1 MSHPPFMIIPQNAT
15 PYYPT
20 GATPLLPAIRAPL
33 LFPTPVPPPRDNN
46 GSPAAAPSVTGKQN
60 PQTVFKAPA
69 HKHAHHLHSIPP
81 REKSTRT
88 LIIDHLLWV
97 HSRARFSQAR
107 AELGMTD
114 RTGGSSSINYVHRER
129 PENFEEEDEAPSDG
143 ECVSVLTHRSGW
155 SLDNEDARLAVKD
168 PQLAKA
174 LRTRS
179 ESVEKVV
186 ASMLHQPPEVRP
198 MHPDEATDSPG
209 SPEPKK
215 PTPAGTNSHP
225 HILPNGV
232 RLRAALATLINDFFA
247 RESHPPSA
255 QALNT
260 YLPLGIVP
268 LLPICSL
275 ISEIPSSISV
285 SHSDDIINVKLTS
298 PLGRMPITLHV
309 NTAIPRPLPRLTPLP
324 CSLPVLIRP
333 PRPRR
338 VVPATSTPPA
348 RYAFPLGV
356 VKDPGGQSSLHSPLA
371 TLTR

>member
-1 MSHPPFMIIPQNAT
+1 MIIPQNAT

-33 LFPTPVPPPRDNN
+33 LLETPAPPTPNN
-46 GSPAAAPSVTGKQN
+46 SGPTRAAPSVSGKRN
-60 PQTVFKAPA
+60 PQPLFKAPA

-97 HSRARFSQAR
+97 HSRTRFAQAR

-114 RTGGSSSINYVHRER
+114 RTGGSSSPNYIHRER
-129 PENFEEEDEAPSDG
+129 PENFEEEDEAASDG
-143 ECVSVLTHRSGW
+143 ECVSILRHRSGW
-155 SLDNEDARLAVKD
+155 SVDNEDARLALKD

-198 MHPDEATDSPG
+198 LHPDDLIDSPG

-215 PTPAGTNSHP
+215 PSSAGTNSHP
-225 HILPNGV
+225 HTLPNGV
-232 RLRAALATLINDFFA
+232 RLRAALATLINDFFT
-247 RESHPPSA
+247 RESSPPST
-255 QALNT
+255 QPLNT
-260 YLPLGIVP
+260 YLPQGVIP
-268 LLPICSL
+268 LLPISSL

-285 SHSDDIINVKLTS
+285 
-298 PLGRMPITLHV
+298 R
-309 NTAIPRPLPRLTPLP
+309 P
-324 CSLPVLIRP
+324 CSDIMV
-333 PRPRR
+333 
-338 VVPATSTPPA
+338 
-348 RYAFPLGV
+348 
-356 VKDPGGQSSLHSPLA
+356 
-371 TLTR
+371 

>member
-33 LFPTPVPPPRDNN
+33 LLQTPVASAQNNTGPTP
-46 GSPAAAPSVTGKQN
+46 AAPSVTGKSNTQ
-60 PQTVFKAPA
+60 PAFRAPA

-97 HSRARFSQAR
+97 HSRTRFAQAR

-114 RTGGSSSINYVHRER
+114 RTGGSSSPNYIHRER
-129 PENFEEEDEAPSDG
+129 PENFEEEDEAASDG
-143 ECVSVLTHRSGW
+143 ECVSILRHRSGW
-155 SLDNEDARLAVKD
+155 SVDSEDARLVLKD

-186 ASMLHQPPEVRP
+186 VSMLHQPPEVRP
-198 MHPDEATDSPG
+198 LHPHDTTNSPG

-215 PTPAGTNSHP
+215 STPVGTNSHP
-225 HILPNGV
+225 HTLPNGV

-247 RESHPPSA
+247 RVSPPPST

-260 YLPLGIVP
+260 YLPLGVVP
-268 LLPICSL
+268 LLPISAL

-285 SHSDDIINVKLTS
+285 SPCNDIMV
-298 PLGRMPITLHV
+298 
-309 NTAIPRPLPRLTPLP
+309 
-324 CSLPVLIRP
+324 
-333 PRPRR
+333 
-338 VVPATSTPPA
+338 
-348 RYAFPLGV
+348 
-356 VKDPGGQSSLHSPLA
+356 
-371 TLTR
+371 

>member
-1 MSHPPFMIIPQNAT
+1 MIIPQNAT

-33 LFPTPVPPPRDNN
+33 LLQTPVVSAMNN
-46 GSPAAAPSVTGKQN
+46 NRSTPAPPSVPGKSN
-60 PQTVFKAPA
+60 PQSSFKAPA
-69 HKHAHHLHSIPP
+69 HRHAHHLHSIPP

-97 HSRARFSQAR
+97 HSRTRFAQAR

-114 RTGGSSSINYVHRER
+114 RTGGSSSPNYVHRER
-129 PENFEEEDEAPSDG
+129 PENFEQEDEVASDG
-143 ECVSVLTHRSGW
+143 ECVSILRHRSGW
-155 SLDNEDARLAVKD
+155 SVDNEDARLGLKD

-186 ASMLHQPPEVRP
+186 VSMLHQPPEVRP
-198 MHPDEATDSPG
+198 LHPDDVIDSPG

-215 PTPAGTNSHP
+215 PTPVGTNSHP
-225 HILPNGV
+225 HTLPNGV

-247 RESHPPSA
+247 RESPPLSP

-260 YLPLGIVP
+260 YLPLGVIP
-268 LLPICSL
+268 LLPISSL

-285 SHSDDIINVKLTS
+285 SSCDDIMV
-298 PLGRMPITLHV
+298 
-309 NTAIPRPLPRLTPLP
+309 
-324 CSLPVLIRP
+324 
-333 PRPRR
+333 
-338 VVPATSTPPA
+338 
-348 RYAFPLGV
+348 
-356 VKDPGGQSSLHSPLA
+356 
-371 TLTR
+371 

>member
-1 MSHPPFMIIPQNAT
+1 MIIPQNAT

-20 GATPLLPAIRAPL
+20 GATPLLPAIRTPL
-33 LFPTPVPPPRDNN
+33 LLQTPTAPPP
-46 GSPAAAPSVTGKQN
+46 SHPSAAAVPSVSGKQN
-60 PQTVFKAPA
+60 SQPAFKAPA

-97 HSRARFSQAR
+97 HSRTRFAQAR

-114 RTGGSSSINYVHRER
+114 RTGGSSSPNYVHRER
-129 PENFEEEDEAPSDG
+129 PENFEEEDEAASDG
-143 ECVSVLTHRSGW
+143 ECVSVLRHRSGW
-155 SLDNEDARLAVKD
+155 STDDEDARLAVKD

-186 ASMLHQPPEVRP
+186 ASMLHQPPELRP
-198 MHPDEATDSPG
+198 LHPDDVGNPPG

-215 PTPAGTNSHP
+215 PIPVGTNSHP
-225 HILPNGV
+225 HTLPNGV

-247 RESHPPSA
+247 RESPLPST
-255 QALNT
+255 QSLST

-268 LLPICSL
+268 LLPVSSL

-285 SHSDDIINVKLTS
+285 SPRNDI
-298 PLGRMPITLHV
+298 MM
-309 NTAIPRPLPRLTPLP
+309 
-324 CSLPVLIRP
+324 
-333 PRPRR
+333 
-338 VVPATSTPPA
+338 
-348 RYAFPLGV
+348 
-356 VKDPGGQSSLHSPLA
+356 
-371 TLTR
+371 

>member
-20 GATPLLPAIRAPL
+20 GATPLLPAIRTPL
-33 LFPTPVPPPRDNN
+33 PLQPPIVPVPNNN
-46 GSPAAAPSVTGKQN
+46 GPAATTPSFTGKSN
-60 PQTVFKAPA
+60 PRPAFRAPA

-97 HSRARFSQAR
+97 HSRTRFSQGR

-114 RTGGSSSINYVHRER
+114 RTGGSSSPNYIHRER
-129 PENFEEEDEAPSDG
+129 PENFEQEDEAASDG
-143 ECVSVLTHRSGW
+143 ECVSVLRHRSGW
-155 SLDNEDARLAVKD
+155 SADDEDARLAVKD

-198 MHPDEATDSPG
+198 IHPDDAVHSPG
-209 SPEPKK
+209 SPEPKNQ
-215 PTPAGTNSHP
+215 TTMGTNSHP
-225 HILPNGV
+225 HTLPNGV

-247 RESHPPSA
+247 RESPLPSI

-268 LLPICSL
+268 LLPISSL
-275 ISEIPSSISV
+275 ISEIPSSLSV
-285 SHSDDIINVKLTS
+285 SPCDDIML
-298 PLGRMPITLHV
+298 
-309 NTAIPRPLPRLTPLP
+309 
-324 CSLPVLIRP
+324 
-333 PRPRR
+333 
-338 VVPATSTPPA
+338 
-348 RYAFPLGV
+348 
-356 VKDPGGQSSLHSPLA
+356 
-371 TLTR
+371 

>member
-1 MSHPPFMIIPQNAT
+1 MIIPQNAT

-20 GATPLLPAIRAPL
+20 GATPLLPAIRGPL
-33 LFPTPVPPPRDNN
+33 LLQTPVAPAPNN
-46 GSPAAAPSVTGKQN
+46 SNPTLPAPSIPGKSN
-60 PQTVFKAPA
+60 PQPVFKAPA

-97 HSRARFSQAR
+97 HSRTRFAQAR

-114 RTGGSSSINYVHRER
+114 RTGGSSSPNYIHRER
-129 PENFEEEDEAPSDG
+129 PENFEEEDEATSDA
-143 ECVSVLTHRSGW
+143 ECVSILQNRSGW
-155 SLDNEDARLAVKD
+155 SVDNEDARLALKD

-198 MHPDEATDSPG
+198 LHPHDATNFPG

-215 PTPAGTNSHP
+215 SMPAGTNSHP
-225 HILPNGV
+225 HTLPNGV

-247 RESHPPSA
+247 RESPPPST

-260 YLPLGIVP
+260 YLPSGVVP
-268 LLPICSL
+268 LLPISSL

-285 SHSDDIINVKLTS
+285 SSCHDIM
-298 PLGRMPITLHV
+298 G
-309 NTAIPRPLPRLTPLP
+309 
-324 CSLPVLIRP
+324 
-333 PRPRR
+333 
-338 VVPATSTPPA
+338 
-348 RYAFPLGV
+348 
-356 VKDPGGQSSLHSPLA
+356 
-371 TLTR
+371 

>member
-20 GATPLLPAIRAPL
+20 GATPLLPAIRTPL
-33 LFPTPVPPPRDNN
+33 LLQTTT
-46 GSPAAAPSVTGKQN
+46 SPASTVNAPTAATPSAIGKPNSQ
-60 PQTVFKAPA
+60 PVFKAPA

-97 HSRARFSQAR
+97 HSRTRFAQAR

-114 RTGGSSSINYVHRER
+114 RTGGSSSPNYIHRER
-129 PENFEEEDEAPSDG
+129 PENFEEEDEIASDG
-143 ECVSVLTHRSGW
+143 ECVSILRHRSGW
-155 SLDNEDARLAVKD
+155 SADEEDARLAVKD

-198 MHPDEATDSPG
+198 LHPHDAANSPG

-215 PTPAGTNSHP
+215 QTQAGTNSHP
-225 HILPNGV
+225 HTLPNGV

-247 RESHPPSA
+247 RESPPSST
-255 QALNT
+255 QALNS
-260 YLPLGIVP
+260 YLPPGIIP
-268 LLPICSL
+268 LLPVSSL
-275 ISEIPSSISV
+275 ISEIPSSLSV
-285 SHSDDIINVKLTS
+285 STRDDITVR
-298 PLGRMPITLHV
+298 G
-309 NTAIPRPLPRLTPLP
+309 
-324 CSLPVLIRP
+324 
-333 PRPRR
+333 
-338 VVPATSTPPA
+338 
-348 RYAFPLGV
+348 
-356 VKDPGGQSSLHSPLA
+356 
-371 TLTR
+371 